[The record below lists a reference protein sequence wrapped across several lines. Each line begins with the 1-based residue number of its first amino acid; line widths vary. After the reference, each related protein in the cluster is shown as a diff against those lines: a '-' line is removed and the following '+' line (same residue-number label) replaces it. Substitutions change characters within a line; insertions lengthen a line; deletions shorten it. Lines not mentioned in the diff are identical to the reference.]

1 MVACHIA
8 LLHSLLMS
16 TDPTRSMSASR
27 DHGFTLIEILV
38 ALTIFSIMALLGY
51 KALASVLDSRAA
63 VSEHNQKWR
72 AVELFFSRIERDL
85 SSLTPRSIRNQA
97 NLVEPP
103 LYASRALG
111 PNGAQLAFT
120 RTGWSGA
127 EGAAADAQRIGY
139 RLRGQQLQLLI
150 WPALDQAPYSE
161 AVAYTVLEPVESMKL
176 RYLDSAGS
184 WYETWGSATDPKLP
198 KAVELSLTLASGER
212 LTRFLAIP

>member
-1 MVACHIA
+1 MFTG
-8 LLHSLLMS
+8 LTL
-16 TDPTRSMSASR
+16 SMSSSR
-27 DHGFTLIEILV
+27 GYGFTLIEILV
-38 ALTIFSIMALLGY
+38 ALTIFSIMAVLGY

-72 AVELFFSRIERDL
+72 AVELFFSRMERDL
-85 SSLTPRSIRNQA
+85 HSLTPRSIRNQA

-103 LYASRALG
+103 LYASRDALG

-120 RTGWSGA
+120 RTGWSEA
-127 EGAAADAQRIGY
+127 EGTAADAQRIGY

-150 WPALDQAPYSE
+150 WPVLDQAPYSE

-184 WYETWGSATDPKLP
+184 WHETWGSATDSKVP
-198 KAVELSLTLASGER
+198 KAVELTLVLASGER
-212 LTRFLAIP
+212 LTRLLALP

>member
-1 MVACHIA
+1 
-8 LLHSLLMS
+8 MS
-16 TDPTRSMSASR
+16 GSR
-27 DHGFTLIEILV
+27 GYGFTLIEILV
-38 ALTIFSIMALLGY
+38 ALTIFSIMAVLGY

-63 VSEHNQKWR
+63 VSAHNQKWR
-72 AVELFFSRIERDL
+72 AVELFFSRLERDL
-85 SSLTPRSIRNQA
+85 HSLTPRSIRNQA

-103 LYASRALG
+103 LYASREALG

-127 EGAAADAQRIGY
+127 EGAAADAQRVGY

-150 WPALDQAPYSE
+150 WPVLDQAPYSE
-161 AVAYTVLEPVESMKL
+161 AVAYPILEPVESMKL

-184 WYETWGSATDPKLP
+184 WHETWGSAADPKLP

-212 LTRFLAIP
+212 LTRLLDLP